1 MNRKRKWIMYLGGLL
16 TLSFGVV
23 LMIQARIGI
32 APWDALNVAL
42 EKHLGM
48 SIGFWVFAV
57 GSILIIINGF
67 IKQGMPD
74 LLGFIPIII
83 IGLLIDG
90 INFLFADGM
99 DSNNKITGWFL
110 FITGLLVLSCG
121 IAFYI
126 RSSLPAVPNDEFMIE
141 LSKRTGW
148 SLALT
153 KTCGEGLAFL
163 IAFLLNGPIGIGT
176 LVVVCL
182 LGVLINVASRFFDMI
197 KIPKY

>member
-1 MNRKRKWIMYLGGLL
+1 MNRRRKWSMYLGGLL
-16 TLSFGVV
+16 TLSLGVV
-23 LMIQARIGI
+23 LMIKASIGI

-42 EKHLGM
+42 EKNIGM

-57 GSILIIINGF
+57 GSVLILINGL
-67 IKQGMPD
+67 IKQGMPN

-90 INFLFADGM
+90 LNALLTDGVDIDNQFA
-99 DSNNKITGWFL
+99 GWFL
-110 FITGLLVLSCG
+110 FATGLLILSCG
-121 IAFYI
+121 IALYI

-148 SLALT
+148 SLAIT
-153 KTCGEGLAFL
+153 KTCGEGLAFC
-163 IAFLLNGPIGIGT
+163 IAFLLNGPIGVGT
-176 LVVVCL
+176 LVVLCL
-182 LGVLINVASRFFDMI
+182 LGVLIDVVSRIFDMI

>member
-1 MNRKRKWIMYLGGLL
+1 MNRRRKWSMYLGGLL
-16 TLSFGVV
+16 TLSLGVV
-23 LMIQARIGI
+23 LMIKASIGI

-42 EKHLGM
+42 EKNIGM

-57 GSILIIINGF
+57 GSVLIVINGL
-67 IKQGMPD
+67 IKQGMPN

-90 INFLFADGM
+90 LNALLTVGVDIDNQFA
-99 DSNNKITGWFL
+99 GWFL
-110 FITGLLVLSCG
+110 FAAGLLILSCG
-121 IAFYI
+121 IALYI

-148 SLALT
+148 SLAIT
-153 KTCGEGLAFL
+153 KTCGEGLAFC
-163 IAFLLNGPIGIGT
+163 IAFLLNGPVGVGT
-176 LVVVCL
+176 LVVLCL
-182 LGVLINVASRFFDMI
+182 LGVLIDVVSRFFDMI

>member
-1 MNRKRKWIMYLGGLL
+1 MNRRRKWTMYLGGLL

-23 LMIQARIGI
+23 LMIKASIGI

-42 EKHLGM
+42 EKNIGM

-57 GSILIIINGF
+57 GSVLIVINGL
-67 IKQGMPD
+67 IKQGIPN

-90 INFLFADGM
+90 LNALLTGRVDI
-99 DSNNKITGWFL
+99 DSQLSDWFL
-110 FITGLLVLSCG
+110 FVAGLLILSCG
-121 IAFYI
+121 IALYI

-148 SLALT
+148 SLAIT
-153 KTCGEGLAFL
+153 KTCGEGLAFCV
-163 IAFLLNGPIGIGT
+163 AFLLNGPVGIGT
-176 LVVVCL
+176 LVVLCL
-182 LGVLINVASRFFDMI
+182 LGVLIDVVSRIFDMI

>member
-1 MNRKRKWIMYLGGLL
+1 MNRIQKCSMYLGGLL
-16 TLSFGVV
+16 TLSLGVV
-23 LMIQARIGI
+23 IMIKASIGI

-42 EKHLGM
+42 EKNIGM

-57 GSILIIINGF
+57 GSVLIVINGL
-67 IKQGMPD
+67 IKQGIPN

-90 INFLFADGM
+90 LNTLLTGGVDIDNQLA
-99 DSNNKITGWFL
+99 GWFL
-110 FITGLLVLSCG
+110 FAAGLLILSCG
-121 IAFYI
+121 IALYI

-148 SLALT
+148 SLAIT
-153 KTCGEGLAFL
+153 KTCGEVLAFC
-163 IAFLLNGPIGIGT
+163 IAFLLNGPVDVGT
-176 LVVVCL
+176 LVVLCL
-182 LGVLINVASRFFDMI
+182 LGVLIDVVSRIFDMI

>member
-1 MNRKRKWIMYLGGLL
+1 MNRRRKWMMYLGGLL

-23 LMIQARIGI
+23 LMIKASMGI

-42 EKHLGM
+42 EKHIGM

-57 GSILIIINGF
+57 GSVLIVINGL
-67 IKQGMPD
+67 IKQGIPN
-74 LLGFIPIII
+74 LLGFIPVII

-90 INFLFADGM
+90 LNALLTGRIDI
-99 DSNNKITGWFL
+99 DSQFSGWFL
-110 FITGLLVLSCG
+110 FVAGLLILSCG
-121 IAFYI
+121 IALYI

-148 SLALT
+148 SLAIT
-153 KTCGEGLAFL
+153 KTCGEGLAFCV
-163 IAFLLNGPIGIGT
+163 AFLLNGPVGIGT
-176 LVVVCL
+176 LVVLCL
-182 LGVLINVASRFFDMI
+182 LGVLIDVVSRIFDMI

>member
-1 MNRKRKWIMYLGGLL
+1 MNRRRKWTMYLGGLL

-23 LMIQARIGI
+23 LMIKASIGI

-42 EKHLGM
+42 EKNIGM

-57 GSILIIINGF
+57 GSVLIVINSL
-67 IKQGMPD
+67 IKQGIPN

-90 INFLFADGM
+90 LNALLTGRVDI
-99 DSNNKITGWFL
+99 DSQLSDWFL
-110 FITGLLVLSCG
+110 FVAGLLILSCG
-121 IAFYI
+121 IALYI

-148 SLALT
+148 SLAIT
-153 KTCGEGLAFL
+153 KTCGEGLAFCV
-163 IAFLLNGPIGIGT
+163 AFLLNGPVGIGT
-176 LVVVCL
+176 LVVLCL
-182 LGVLINVASRFFDMI
+182 LGVLIDVVSRIFDMI